1 MNKNNINSFN
11 KILFFGLVALIA
23 LSSVFTSLHWMTS
36 WLALVLGIVFAIVL
50 GNPYE
55 GKTGNITSNLLK
67 ISVVGIG
74 FGYPLSAI
82 SELSTVSFYFVIIF
96 IVLTIIIGLFIG
108 KIFYVERKVSDMIS
122 SGTAICGASAI
133 AAIASTIRANDK
145 QISIALGTLFIL
157 SASGLILF
165 PIIGN
170 YLNLTQQQ
178 FGVWA
183 GLAIHDTASAIG
195 AALDF
200 DIAFEKDLAE
210 KVTTIIKLAK
220 VMFIIPL
227 VFLAAYLYKKDI
239 GKFIF
244 PYFIIFFLLAM
255 FLNSRFP
262 EFDGFS
268 IIKTAGNKGLQISLF
283 LIGANLSIK
292 NLKVIGIKPFL
303 HGFLLWMI
311 VSISSLIAILYFIK

>member
-1 MNKNNINSFN
+1 MNKSNFISFS
-11 KILFFGLVALIA
+11 KLLFFGLIILIA
-23 LSSVFTSLHWMTS
+23 LSASLSFLSWMTS
-36 WLALVLGIVFAIVL
+36 WLAFILGLTFAIVL

-55 GKTGNITSNLLK
+55 GKIENITNNLLK

-82 SELSTVSFYFVIIF
+82 SELSISSFYFIIIF
-96 IVLTIIIGLFIG
+96 ILLTIIIGFFIG
-108 KIFYVERKVSDMIS
+108 KIFYVNRKTSDMIS

-133 AAIASTIRANDK
+133 AAIASSIRATEK
-145 QISIALGTLFIL
+145 EISIALGTIFIL
-157 SASGLILF
+157 SASGLILL

-178 FGVWA
+178 FGLWA
-183 GLAIHDTASAIG
+183 GLIIHDTASSIG

-200 DIAFEKDLAE
+200 DMNFENNLAE

-220 VMFIIPL
+220 VIFIIPL

-268 IIKTAGNKGLQISLF
+268 TIKIAGKKGLQISLF

-292 NLKVIGIKPFL
+292 NLKVIGVKPFL

>member
-1 MNKNNINSFN
+1 MNKNNINLFN
-11 KILFFGLVALIA
+11 KILFFGLIVVVAL
-23 LSSVFTSLHWMTS
+23 SYVFPFLNWMTS
-36 WLALVLGIVFAIVL
+36 WLALVLGIAFAIL
-50 GNPYE
+50 LRNPYE
-55 GKTGNITSNLLK
+55 GKTGNITNNLLK
-67 ISVVGIG
+67 VSVVGIG

-82 SELSTVSFYFVIIF
+82 SELSTSSFSFVIIF
-96 IVLTIIIGLFIG
+96 IVLTIVIGFFIG
-108 KIFYVERKVSDMIS
+108 KIFYVDRKIADMIS

-195 AALDF
+195 AAIDF
-200 DIAFEKDLAE
+200 DKAFDKDLAE
-210 KVTTIIKLAK
+210 KVATIIKLAK
-220 VMFIIPL
+220 VIFIVPL
-227 VFLAAYLYKKDI
+227 VFFGAYLYKEDK
-239 GKFIF
+239 KKLTF

-255 FLNSRFP
+255 FLNSKFP

-268 IIKTAGNKGLQISLF
+268 TIKAAGKKGLQISLF
-283 LIGANLSIK
+283 LIGTNLSIK
-292 NLKVIGIKPFL
+292 NLKAIGIKPFL
-303 HGFLLWMI
+303 QGFLLWMM

>member
-74 FGYPLSAI
+74 FGYPLSTI
-82 SELSTVSFYFVIIF
+82 SELSTSSFYFVIIF

-210 KVTTIIKLAK
+210 KVATIIKLAK
-220 VMFIIPL
+220 VIFIVPL
-227 VFLAAYLYKKDI
+227 VFLGAYLYKEDNK
-239 GKFIF
+239 KLTF

-255 FLNSRFP
+255 LLNSKFP
-262 EFDGFS
+262 EFDGFPT
-268 IIKTAGNKGLQISLF
+268 IKAAGKKGLQISLF
-283 LIGANLSIK
+283 LIGTNLSIT
-292 NLKVIGIKPFL
+292 NLKAIGIKPFL
-303 HGFLLWMI
+303 QGLLLWIM

>member
-1 MNKNNINSFN
+1 MFN
-11 KILFFGLVALIA
+11 KVLFFALIVLIA
-23 LSSVFTSLHWMTS
+23 LSSVFTTLHWMTS
-36 WLALVLGIVFAIVL
+36 WLALLLGIAFAIVL

-55 GKTGNITSNLLK
+55 GKTENITSNLLK
-67 ISVVGIG
+67 TSIVAIG
-74 FGYPLSAI
+74 FGYPLSSI
-82 SELSTVSFYFVIIF
+82 SELSISSFYLVITF
-96 IVLTIIIGLFIG
+96 ILLTIIIGFFIG
-108 KIFYVERKVSDMIS
+108 KIFYVNRKISDMIS

-133 AAIASTIRANDK
+133 AAIASSIRANEK
-145 QISIALGTLFIL
+145 EISIALGTVFIL

-178 FGVWA
+178 FGLWA

-200 DIAFEKDLAE
+200 DIDFEKDLAE
-210 KVTTIIKLAK
+210 KATTIIKLAK
-220 VMFIIPL
+220 VIFIIPL
-227 VFLAAYLYKKDI
+227 VLLGAYLYKEDNRKV
-239 GKFIF
+239 IF

-268 IIKTAGNKGLQISLF
+268 TIKTAGKKGLQISLF
-283 LIGANLSIK
+283 LIGSNLSIK

-303 HGFLLWMI
+303 QGLLLWVM
-311 VSISSLIAILYFIK
+311 VSIIALIAVLYFIK

>member
-1 MNKNNINSFN
+1 MNKNNINLFN
-11 KILFFGLVALIA
+11 KILFFGLVSLIA
-23 LSSVFTSLHWMTS
+23 LSTSLSFLSWMTS
-36 WLALVLGIVFAIVL
+36 WLALVLGITFAIVL

-82 SELSTVSFYFVIIF
+82 SELSITSFYFVIIF
-96 IVLTIIIGLFIG
+96 IVLTIVIGFFIG
-108 KIFYVERKVSDMIS
+108 KIFYVDRKIADMIS

-200 DIAFEKDLAE
+200 DMAFEKDLAE
-210 KVTTIIKLAK
+210 KVATIIKLAK
-220 VMFIIPL
+220 VIFIVPL
-227 VFLAAYLYKKDI
+227 VFLGAYLYKEDEK
-239 GKFIF
+239 KLIF
-244 PYFIIFFLLAM
+244 P
-255 FLNSRFP
+255 
-262 EFDGFS
+262 
-268 IIKTAGNKGLQISLF
+268 
-283 LIGANLSIK
+283 
-292 NLKVIGIKPFL
+292 
-303 HGFLLWMI
+303 
-311 VSISSLIAILYFIK
+311 

>member
-1 MNKNNINSFN
+1 LNKNNINSFN

-82 SELSTVSFYFVIIF
+82 SELSTSSFYFVIIF

-145 QISIALGTLFIL
+145 QISIVLGTLFIL

-178 FGVWA
+178 FGLWA

-210 KVTTIIKLAK
+210 KVATIIKLAK
-220 VMFIIPL
+220 VIFIVPL
-227 VFLAAYLYKKDI
+227 VLLGAYLYKEDNK
-239 GKFIF
+239 KLTF

-255 FLNSRFP
+255 LLNSKFP

-268 IIKTAGNKGLQISLF
+268 TIKAAGKKGLQISLF
-283 LIGANLSIK
+283 LIGTNLSIT
-292 NLKVIGIKPFL
+292 NLKAIGIKPFL
-303 HGFLLWMI
+303 QGLLLWIMM
-311 VSISSLIAILYFIK
+311 SISSLIAILYFIK

>member
-1 MNKNNINSFN
+1 MNKNNINLFN
-11 KILFFGLVALIA
+11 KILFFGLVSLIA
-23 LSSVFTSLHWMTS
+23 LSTSLSFLSWMTS
-36 WLALVLGIVFAIVL
+36 WLALVIGIIFAIVL

-82 SELSTVSFYFVIIF
+82 SELSITSFYFVIIF
-96 IVLTIIIGLFIG
+96 IVLTIVIGFFIG
-108 KIFYVERKVSDMIS
+108 KIFYVDRKIADMIS

-210 KVTTIIKLAK
+210 KVATIIKLAK
-220 VMFIIPL
+220 VIFIVPL
-227 VFLAAYLYKKDI
+227 VFLGAYLYKEDK
-239 GKFIF
+239 KKLIF
-244 PYFIIFFLLAM
+244 PYFLIFFLLAM
-255 FLNSRFP
+255 FLNSKFP
-262 EFDGFS
+262 EFDGFTT
-268 IIKTAGNKGLQISLF
+268 IKAAGKKGLQISLF
-283 LIGANLSIK
+283 LIGINLSIK
-292 NLKVIGIKPFL
+292 NLKAIGIKPFL
-303 HGFLLWMI
+303 HGFLLWMM

>member
-1 MNKNNINSFN
+1 M
-11 KILFFGLVALIA
+11 A
-23 LSSVFTSLHWMTS
+23 S
-36 WLALVLGIVFAIVL
+36 WIALVLGITFALVL

-55 GKTGNITSNLLK
+55 GETRSITSNLLK
-67 ISVVGIG
+67 ISVVAIG

-82 SELSTVSFYFVIIF
+82 SELSISSFYFIIIF
-96 IVLTIIIGLFIG
+96 ILLTIIIGFFIG
-108 KIFYVERKVSDMIS
+108 KIFYVNRKTSDMIS

-133 AAIASTIRANDK
+133 AAIASSIRATEK
-145 QISIALGTLFIL
+145 EISIALGTIFIL

-178 FGVWA
+178 FGLWA
-183 GLAIHDTASAIG
+183 GLTIHDTASSIG

-200 DIAFEKDLAE
+200 DMNFENNLAE

-220 VMFIIPL
+220 VIFIIPL

-268 IIKTAGNKGLQISLF
+268 TIKTAGKKGLQISLF

-303 HGFLLWMI
+303 QGFLLWMI
-311 VSISSLIAILYFIK
+311 ISISSLIAILYFIK

>member
-1 MNKNNINSFN
+1 
-11 KILFFGLVALIA
+11 
-23 LSSVFTSLHWMTS
+23 MTS
-36 WLALVLGIVFAIVL
+36 WLALLLGITFAIVL

-55 GKTGNITSNLLK
+55 GRTGNITNNLLK
-67 ISVVGIG
+67 ISVIGIG

-82 SELSTVSFYFVIIF
+82 SELSTFSFYFVIIF
-96 IVLTIIIGLFIG
+96 IILTIIIGFFIG
-108 KIFYVERKVSDMIS
+108 KIFYIDRKIADMIS
-122 SGTAICGASAI
+122 SGTAICGASAV
-133 AAIASTIRANDK
+133 AAIASTIKANDK

-170 YLNLTQQQ
+170 YLNLTQEQ
-178 FGVWA
+178 FGIWA

-210 KVTTIIKLAK
+210 KVATIIKLAK
-220 VMFIIPL
+220 VIFIIPL
-227 VFLAAYLYKKDI
+227 VFLGAYLYKEDNK
-239 GKFIF
+239 KLTF
-244 PYFIIFFLLAM
+244 PFFIIFFLLAM
-255 FLNSRFP
+255 FLNSKFP

-268 IIKTAGNKGLQISLF
+268 TIKGAGKKGLQISLF
-283 LIGANLSIK
+283 LIGTNLSVK

-303 HGFLLWMI
+303 HGLLLWMI
-311 VSISSLIAILYFIK
+311 ISISSLIAILYFIK